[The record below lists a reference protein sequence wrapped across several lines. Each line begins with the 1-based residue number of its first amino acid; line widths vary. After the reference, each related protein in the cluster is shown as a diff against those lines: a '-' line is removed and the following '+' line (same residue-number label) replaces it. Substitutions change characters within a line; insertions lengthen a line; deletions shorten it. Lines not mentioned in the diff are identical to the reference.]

1 MIIIH
6 TLSRTA
12 EVLKRRV
19 PGLHQLTEIASVDL
33 VDTWEP
39 TEEGLSRMETVRHVP
54 VISIRLSTLP
64 LPTDAPGYQA
74 PLTDEERTSVRFDGT
89 ETSRGG
95 GRGGRRN
102 RSASDQQ
109 SEAEASSSRVG
120 APDTPSTLQS

>member
-1 MIIIH
+1 MLGSQNLPRASTI
-6 TLSRTA
+6 TA

-54 VISIRLSTLP
+54 VISIRLSKLP
-64 LPTDAPGYQA
+64 LPTDAPGYQP
-74 PLTDEERTSVRFDGT
+74 PLTEEERTSLRFDGT
-89 ETSRGG
+89 ESSRG

-102 RSASDQQ
+102 RAGGE
-109 SEAEASSSRVG
+109 EAASSTSG
-120 APDTPSTLQS
+120 APETPLQS